1 MKNIFENC
9 KSKEDMDLVHTTMLS
24 VLKNDQ
30 NRVQHEQELN
40 SMYQSALSTLV
51 SNQTQ
56 LDKLR
61 QTVDQVS
68 DIFSVVKTFL
78 HSIK

>member
-1 MKNIFENC
+1 
-9 KSKEDMDLVHTTMLS
+9 MDLVHSTMLS
-24 VLKNDQ
+24 VITNDN
-30 NRVQHEQELN
+30 NRLQYEQELN

-51 SNQTQ
+51 ANQSQ

-68 DIFSVVKTFL
+68 DIFSLVKTFL